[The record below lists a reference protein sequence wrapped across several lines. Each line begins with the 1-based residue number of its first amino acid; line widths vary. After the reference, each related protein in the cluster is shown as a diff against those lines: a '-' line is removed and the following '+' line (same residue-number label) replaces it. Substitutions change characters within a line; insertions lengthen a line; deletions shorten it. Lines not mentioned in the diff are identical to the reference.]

1 MRFGFASRRTNVE
14 IAVYLLCG
22 VTALGCALL
31 LLRGYQR
38 TGTRLLLWCG
48 IFFLAMTLENVV
60 LFTDQVIVAH
70 LDLSVVRL
78 AAPLV
83 GVMLLLYGLIWEV
96 K

>member
-1 MRFGFASRRTNVE
+1 VRF
-14 IAVYLLCG
+14 
-22 VTALGCALL
+22 
-31 LLRGYQR
+31 
-38 TGTRLLLWCG
+38 